1 MTIYLT
7 YWNLLWNRFAFMEAA
22 MSKIGKFWAL
32 LGILLLILTNYPFLK
47 IFNRDTLVCGIPII
61 LFYLFWV
68 WIIAVVALF
77 TLGRVLKRPK

>member
-1 MTIYLT
+1 
-7 YWNLLWNRFAFMEAA
+7 
-22 MSKIGKFWAL
+22 MSKIGKLWAL

-47 IFNRDTLVCGIPII
+47 IFNHDTLVNGIPIL
-61 LFYLFWV
+61 LFYLFGV